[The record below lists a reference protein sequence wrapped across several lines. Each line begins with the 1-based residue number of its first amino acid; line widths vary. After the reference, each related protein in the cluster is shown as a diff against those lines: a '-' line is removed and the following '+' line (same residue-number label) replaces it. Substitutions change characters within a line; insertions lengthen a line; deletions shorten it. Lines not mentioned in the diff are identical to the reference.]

1 MAWRDPPLVPA
12 PGARTAAATDDEIF
26 GHPAGPS
33 LSSLL
38 NGVSAVYLRSLLAAL
53 KHLEIKQRIHC
64 IYCS

>member
-12 PGARTAAATDDEIF
+12 PWARTAAATDDEII
-26 GHPAGPS
+26 GYPEAPS

-38 NGVSAVYLRSLLAAL
+38 NDVSAVYLRSLLAAW
-53 KHLEIKQRIHC
+53 KHLEVKQRIHC